1 MPAHVLNL
9 VLQWDCCFLHAN
21 TSNSLL
27 WSHNANVTKAI
38 SSEDQWRRVWICG
51 QRHLWTRPCK
61 VRQFGFAH
69 KYPQVSDNAM
79 AINERITKQTKNK
92 GEPNANHKTGHNE
105 RNALISMKSTN
116 QHSAY
121 EHANKQQDQ
130 EGTSTA

>member
-1 MPAHVLNL
+1 MQTLR
-9 VLQWDCCFLHAN
+9 
-21 TSNSLL
+21 
-27 WSHNANVTKAI
+27 I
-38 SSEDQWRRVWICG
+38 RSSEVTTPTTLPPSDQWPRIWICG

-69 KYPQVSDNAM
+69 KYLQVSDNAM

-121 EHANKQQDQ
+121 EHANRQQDQ